1 MALITCKNCGKN
13 ISDKTEKCIH
23 CGHPVNEDVEVA
35 EESVTST
42 HIESPEDDKRPIF
55 HQLPAS
61 EQRMLEETFVNTD
74 PWALSYRR
82 KKGELKKFY
91 NMHYTAW
98 LCAAVSALCGQRVDN
113 YASGTFW
120 AILAQI
126 AMVVVALVWVGTIV
140 MVIYTRISND
150 NKLNIVRYN
159 KKFEKW
165 LLEEKG
171 IKYIPNLPSEKAKRL
186 YSQIDID
193 DI

>member
-1 MALITCKNCGKN
+1 M
-13 ISDKTEKCIH
+13 
-23 CGHPVNEDVEVA
+23 V
-35 EESVTST
+35 
-42 HIESPEDDKRPIF
+42 SPL
-55 HQLPAS
+55 QL
-61 EQRMLEETFVNTD
+61 T
-74 PWALSYRR
+74 
-82 KKGELKKFY
+82 
-91 NMHYTAW
+91 
-98 LCAAVSALCGQRVDN
+98 DN